1 MPRTTRQ
8 EFELKD
14 GTRLVIDSGQV
25 TAFRPAQHVKPQAQ
39 GLIAR
44 IQNAFNRAF
53 KRVDPTQTTEQGT
66 SGTTS
71 PSIAHLLNIQQRY
84 DRWAVISD
92 CRKMIDDDG
101 RARRATKKFAREAVR
116 KGATIMVD
124 GESGMANQARAI
136 ADEVQEIVKPKL
148 FSWAWM
154 LIVEGD
160 LFVQKIA
167 GEGRLVDVKRM
178 PAASMERLTDDT
190 DEFIDPVKAF
200 EQIDVLTQETVASF
214 AQWVITHVKWDAID
228 GERYGQPEI
237 LTGRR
242 HWDLLN
248 LSEEAQSVRRMS
260 RAAKQ
265 VLWNIGTEGSPGE
278 AEHVKEFREING
290 KVEGRRDV
298 FDPMDIALDIYGNG
312 LVKAEVLEGDRNVH
326 EVDDIRYAQ
335 NVYVSGDL
343 PTPGPIFNLDSESIN
358 RDVVKDLREEWLK
371 ETQVLTEIIEA
382 VVKDIFETAL
392 LLAGILP
399 EFIDFTVRI
408 PSGSIEKP
416 QEVIDWVTKLR
427 SAKPTPLISFQ
438 RAVQILAE
446 FTDIDDPEEEM
457 KRIEQEISDQREYEE
472 KQQAAQIGRQQD
484 LQLSKLSNGK
494 AKPSPV
500 N

>member
-1 MPRTTRQ
+1 
-8 EFELKD
+8 
-14 GTRLVIDSGQV
+14 
-25 TAFRPAQHVKPQAQ
+25 
-39 GLIAR
+39 
-44 IQNAFNRAF
+44 
-53 KRVDPTQTTEQGT
+53 
-66 SGTTS
+66 
-71 PSIAHLLNIQQRY
+71 
-84 DRWAVISD
+84 
-92 CRKMIDDDG
+92 
-101 RARRATKKFAREAVR
+101 
-116 KGATIMVD
+116 
-124 GESGMANQARAI
+124 
-136 ADEVQEIVKPKL
+136 
-148 FSWAWM
+148 
-154 LIVEGD
+154 
-160 LFVQKIA
+160 
-167 GEGRLVDVKRM
+167 
-178 PAASMERLTDDT
+178 
-190 DEFIDPVKAF
+190 
-200 EQIDVLTQETVASF
+200 
-214 AQWVITHVKWDAID
+214 
-228 GERYGQPEI
+228 
-237 LTGRR
+237 
-242 HWDLLN
+242 
-248 LSEEAQSVRRMS
+248 MS